1 MASKTIFIGGK
12 EMLTA
17 HGIADYFGVSLSTVQ
32 NWERMGKMRLERDY
46 TDSSRGTRFILPQE
60 LEKLKKKEKV
70 RENKYVNNRA
80 EKERLLTFL
89 SAMNI
94 NTVEDFM
101 ATFMTAQPAPKPA
114 FTQPTQ
120 PARDIPAARFDDT
133 MSTPEA
139 PVMLLNDTAEETE
152 YTYWSSET
160 VDGER
165 LPIDPESVDMMFEA
179 WIESPSHP
187 EITCR
192 ADVNVDNGIEAVK
205 GAGHLLWTSEV

>member
-101 ATFMTAQPAPKPA
+101 ATFMTAKPA

-120 PARDIPAARFDDT
+120 PARDVPRFDDT
-133 MSTPEA
+133 MSTPEVPA
-139 PVMLLNDTAEETE
+139 MLLNDEPE

>member
-101 ATFMTAQPAPKPA
+101 ATFMTAKPT

-120 PARDIPAARFDDT
+120 SARDIPAARFDDT

-139 PVMLLNDTAEETE
+139 PAMLLSDEPVH
-152 YTYWSSET
+152 TYWSSSLDEPN
-160 VDGER
+160 ER
-165 LPIDPESVDMMFEA
+165 LPIDPESVDMMFDA

-192 ADVNVDNGIEAVK
+192 ADVNVNNGLEAVK

>member
-1 MASKTIFIGGK
+1 MASKTIFIDGK

-101 ATFMTAQPAPKPA
+101 ATFMSAQPAPKPA

-139 PVMLLNDTAEETE
+139 PAMLLSEEPE
-152 YTYWSSET
+152 YTYWVSET

-165 LPIDPESVDMMFEA
+165 FPIEPDSVDMMFEA

-192 ADVNVDNGIEAVK
+192 ADVNVNNGIEAVK
-205 GAGHLLWTSEV
+205 GSGQLLWTSEV